1 MSSQWLIGS
10 LLNKNYKVTA
20 DHDGR
25 AHSLFVS
32 CCDDLRPI
40 ITLGHLFRIRS
51 KVFVAL
57 VNSCSSELL
66 VGLGALRNRCPI
78 DCNGGA
84 TA

>member
-10 LLNKNYKVTA
+10 LLNKNYKMKVTA
-20 DHDGR
+20 DRDGR

-32 CCDDLRPI
+32 CCDNLHPI
-40 ITLGHLFRIRS
+40 ITLGHLFRIGN

-66 VGLGALRNRCPI
+66 VGLAAL
-78 DCNGGA
+78 GG
-84 TA
+84 